1 MANHELRGDELLTI
15 AQASQ
20 FASEFL
26 GKPVSNSNI
35 SYLIQY
41 GRIRKF
47 ARNGTTLVNRDE
59 LVKYY
64 HSHNGKREVNWRSK
78 LGHDLNW
85 GLSFDHLR
93 EIDTTKHVHRLHPY
107 KGKFIPQLVE
117 YFLDSHVDEFKREV
131 FFKKGDVVLDPF
143 CGSGTTLVQANELGM
158 HAVGIDIS
166 GFNSLIS
173 NVKIE
178 KHNLLEILRISN
190 EITHK
195 LNNYIAQTNSIQFEQ
210 RLLEELAK
218 FNSLHFPSPEF
229 KFKVKNREVDED
241 AYGAQKAAEFLPVFE
256 RLSTEFRIDFSRPSD
271 GSFLDTWYIRPV
283 RAEIDFVFQLIKQIE
298 SQNAKKVL
306 SVILS
311 RTIRS
316 CRATT
321 HSDLATLKAPVLA
334 TYYCTKHGKIC
345 KPLFSILSWWQ
356 RYTEDTIA
364 RLSDFDRLRT
374 STHQLCIT
382 GDSRTIDL
390 HKELWKKRRKL
401 YDIVKQ
407 QGIAGIFTSPPY
419 VGLIDYHDQHAYAY
433 DLLQFERQDE
443 LEIGPMF
450 KGQGRQAK
458 DDYIAGIS
466 SVFSN
471 LVKYLNPEANI
482 FVVANDKFGLYD
494 SIAKKA
500 GLILREQFKRP
511 VLNRTERDKSAYSE
525 SIMRFKVSA
534 E

>member
-1 MANHELRGDELLTI
+1 MSQHEAQGDELLTI

-35 SYLIQY
+35 SYLLQY

-59 LVKYY
+59 LIRYY

-117 YFLDSHVDEFKREV
+117 YFLDSHVDEFKTEV

-190 EITHK
+190 GITHK
-195 LNNYIAQTNSIQFEQ
+195 LKNYIAQSNSIQFEQ
-210 RLLEELAK
+210 RLLEELAR
-218 FNSLHFPSPEF
+218 FNNRYFPSPDF
-229 KFKVKNREVDED
+229 KFKVKNREIDED
-241 AYGAQKAAEFLPVFE
+241 AYGAKKAAEFLPTFE
-256 RLSTEFRIDFSRPSD
+256 SLAKEFRIDFSMPSE
-271 GSFLDTWYIRPV
+271 GSFLDLWYIRPV
-283 RAEIDFVFQLIKQIE
+283 RSEIDFVFELIKTIQDHE
-298 SQNAKKVL
+298 VKKVL
-306 SVILS
+306 SVVLS

-321 HSDLATLKAPVLA
+321 HSDLATLKAPVLT

-345 KPLFSILSWWQ
+345 KPLFSILSWWK

-364 RLSDFDRLRT
+364 RLKDFDRIRT
-374 STHQLCIT
+374 ETHQICIT
-382 GDSRTIDL
+382 SDSRTIDL

-401 YDIVKQ
+401 YDVLKQ
-407 QGIAGIFTSPPY
+407 QGIAGVFTSPPY

-433 DLLQFERQDE
+433 DLFQFERQDE

-450 KGQGRQAK
+450 KGQGREARLSYV
-458 DDYIAGIS
+458 DGIAA
-466 SVFSN
+466 VFN
-471 LVKYLNPEANI
+471 NVTKFLRQGANI
-482 FVVANDKFGLYD
+482 FVVANDKFDLY
-494 SIAKKA
+494 SEIAKRSN
-500 GLILREQFKRP
+500 LTLLNQYKRP

-525 SIMRFKVSA
+525 SIFHFKNQSK
-534 E
+534 